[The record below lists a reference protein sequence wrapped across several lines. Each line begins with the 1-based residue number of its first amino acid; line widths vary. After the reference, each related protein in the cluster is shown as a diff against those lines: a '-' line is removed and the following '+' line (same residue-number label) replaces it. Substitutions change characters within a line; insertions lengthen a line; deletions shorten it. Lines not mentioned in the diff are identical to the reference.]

1 MKKRSARPGLIAGI
15 LCLAAAAAWHSLDMR
30 AGIHET
36 GASWQM
42 GQYLFLT
49 ILVVALTTLCGYFLV
64 EKQIPCSLSK
74 LTVLMAGG
82 LGILYLFVLPP
93 LSAPDEI
100 SHYVSAYRLSSQMT
114 GQPQRDRYG
123 RVLLRAQDAWVED
136 LDGDFVYEPDEDG
149 NLQVTAK
156 SREQAVKLGETM
168 EESTYELF
176 HTLGLNG
183 QYAPE
188 RTAQIQTMGAYVS
201 STYPPVTTT
210 PLAYVPQAIGIS
222 VARLLGLNTVCLL
235 YFGRFC
241 NLIFFVIMLYLSM
254 KRIPFGK
261 EVLLGVAVLPMTL
274 HLAASF
280 SYDVMILSC
289 MFLLTAVCLDLA
301 YEKEQVRVRD
311 IVLLAVLAAVAGPC
325 KMVYAP
331 MLGLCLLIPMR
342 KFGKVRNWFISAFAV
357 GTAWA
362 MAMYL
367 VNSQVI
373 ATYAAATEADSYV
386 EWAGEAGFSMSLL
399 IHNPVLLV
407 RMFYQTLL
415 WNAKD
420 MHITMIGGWLGN
432 LDQVLDVPYLAVWA
446 FTLCLIGLA
455 LKIPGEQI
463 RMNMRQRVWSGFL
476 CAACGGLTML
486 SMLIAWTPVSS
497 RVILGV
503 QGRYFLP
510 FLPVLLLALKNRTV
524 DLTKDK
530 NRSILYLMC
539 CLNGYA
545 LVRLFSIVCIRL

>member
-1 MKKRSARPGLIAGI
+1 MKKRSTSLIAGI
-15 LCLAAAAAWHSLDMR
+15 LCLAAAAAWHSLDVR

-42 GQYLFLT
+42 GRYLLL
-49 ILVVALTTLCGYFLV
+49 IVMVLVLTTVCGYFLL
-64 EKQIPCSLSK
+64 EKAVPCSLPK
-74 LTVLMAGG
+74 LAVLMTGG
-82 LGILYLFVLPP
+82 LGILYLFVRPP
-93 LSAPDEI
+93 LTAPDEI

-123 RVLLRAQDAWVED
+123 RVLLRAQDAWIED
-136 LDGDFVYEPDEDG
+136 LNGDFVYEPDEDG
-149 NLQVTAK
+149 NLQVTAE
-156 SREQAVKLGETM
+156 SRERAAKLGETL
-168 EESTYELF
+168 EESTYELL
-176 HTLGLNG
+176 HSLGLNG

-188 RTAQIQTMGAYVS
+188 RTAEIEALGSYVS

-222 VARLLGLNTVCLL
+222 LARLLGLNTVSLL

-241 NLIFFVIMLYLSM
+241 NLLFFVAMLYWSM
-254 KRIPFGK
+254 KRTPFGK
-261 EVLLGVAVLPMTL
+261 EVLFGVAVLPMSL

-301 YEKEQVRVRD
+301 YERARVRAWD

-331 MLGLCLLIPMR
+331 MLGLCLLIPMQ

-357 GTAWA
+357 GIAWG

-386 EWAGEAGFSMSLL
+386 AWAGETGVSMRLL
-399 IHNPVLLV
+399 IHDPVLLV
-407 RMFYQTLL
+407 RRFYQTLL

-432 LDQVLDVPYLAVWA
+432 LDQVLDVPYLAVWT
-446 FTLCLIGLA
+446 FTLCLTGLA
-455 LKIPGEQI
+455 LKIPGEQL
-463 RMNMRQRVWSGFL
+463 RMSGRHRVWTGFL
-476 CAACGGLTML
+476 CAACAGLTML

-510 FLPVLLLALKNRTV
+510 FLPVLLLALKNQTV
-524 DLTKDK
+524 VLTKDK